1 MALVTYTLLA
11 AFASGHPEV
20 LASSLSKSFAVVV
33 FEFLCIR
40 YVDAFFLNGGRR
52 LLTSRLIRVAHYV
65 CLDGIGLDVTS
76 WMCEDLVRVELN

>member
-40 YVDAFFLNGGRR
+40 YVDVACFFENAESMTDSPGATILFHGSGW
-52 LLTSRLIRVAHYV
+52 
-65 CLDGIGLDVTS
+65 DVTS
-76 WMCEDLVRVELN
+76 WMFEDLEQVELN

>member
-40 YVDAFFLNGGRR
+40 YVGDACC
-52 LLTSRLIRVAHYV
+52 SEDQ
-65 CLDGIGLDVTS
+65 LDD
-76 WMCEDLVRVELN
+76 